1 MTNFTGTNGNDKLP
15 AVLGTNNGND
25 NFYPL
30 LGIDTVFGGT
40 GDDWLIVDYSS
51 ISYVGTPNAL
61 FPAGLR
67 SVVPATDIDY
77 DPDNGSIFFAGK
89 FSAYKDSTGGKNE
102 VSFYEIE
109 HFNITGTKYDDEIQ
123 GGYNKDILNGGAGN
137 DTFFNV
143 SIGDVINGG
152 TGTDKLIEADLSYST
167 ENLTITNGATPI
179 TLADGTTISNI
190 EQFGDSQAATPL
202 YNFQTGSGNDTFTL
216 TGRYNDSVLTN
227 EGNDTIN
234 LGLGIDSVDGGDDSD
249 LLIVDY
255 SSNTYSSTDPNLPS
269 GLATEALIAQYDG
282 SFSGRI
288 YANNSATSYDEILF
302 TNIERFRIT
311 GTNSRDIFESGFGA
325 DTLTGL
331 GGDDLFFYVGKGDSI
346 NGGTGIDRLEANWS
360 YQTNNLTINNT
371 GAKITFTDGTSFE
384 GIEQFSDLKTGRGN
398 DTINLTGKYNDNIK
412 TGLGN
417 DTINGGLGTDVIDG
431 GQGNDLLIVDYRN
444 SSAGSSL
451 EVNLYTN
458 TNGASGFSGVLY
470 DKLSSSTSNVVTFY
484 NIDRFDL
491 TGTAYGDLI
500 RGGNNN
506 DVLTGLAGNDT
517 IDANPGNDIINGGAG
532 KDELYGRAGS
542 DTFVFQFGQSSSTA
556 PDWITDFTIGQ
567 DKIDLLTQTGLITGS
582 PTQLTRAANNTT
594 DTSLA
599 TVITKV
605 FADANGGVAGSQAL
619 AANSAALVVASAVAS
634 FNTYLIINDSTA
646 TFSAT
651 NDLVINLTNY
661 RGTLPSVGTVAVSQ
675 FFV

>member
-1 MTNFTGTNGNDKLP
+1 MG
-15 AVLGTNNGND
+15 
-25 NFYPL
+25 
-30 LGIDTVFGGT
+30 
-40 GDDWLIVDYSS
+40 
-51 ISYVGTPNAL
+51 
-61 FPAGLR
+61 
-67 SVVPATDIDY
+67 
-77 DPDNGSIFFAGK
+77 
-89 FSAYKDSTGGKNE
+89 
-102 VSFYEIE
+102 
-109 HFNITGTKYDDEIQ
+109 
-123 GGYNKDILNGGAGN
+123 
-137 DTFFNV
+137 
-143 SIGDVINGG
+143 
-152 TGTDKLIEADLSYST
+152 
-167 ENLTITNGATPI
+167 
-179 TLADGTTISNI
+179 
-190 EQFGDSQAATPL
+190 
-202 YNFQTGSGNDTFTL
+202 
-216 TGRYNDSVLTN
+216 
-227 EGNDTIN
+227 
-234 LGLGIDSVDGGDDSD
+234 
-249 LLIVDY
+249 
-255 SSNTYSSTDPNLPS
+255 
-269 GLATEALIAQYDG
+269 
-282 SFSGRI
+282 
-288 YANNSATSYDEILF
+288 
-302 TNIERFRIT
+302 
-311 GTNSRDIFESGFGA
+311 
-325 DTLTGL
+325 
-331 GGDDLFFYVGKGDSI
+331 
-346 NGGTGIDRLEANWS
+346 
-360 YQTNNLTINNT
+360 
-371 GAKITFTDGTSFE
+371 
-384 GIEQFSDLKTGRGN
+384 
-398 DTINLTGKYNDNIK
+398 
-412 TGLGN
+412 
-417 DTINGGLGTDVIDG
+417 
-431 GQGNDLLIVDYRN
+431 
-444 SSAGSSL
+444 
-451 EVNLYTN
+451 YTN
-458 TNGASGFSGVLY
+458 TNGSSGFSGVLY

-542 DTFVFQFGQSSSTA
+542 DTFVFQFGESSSTA